1 MKIWSIQQCG
11 ANSGW
16 HHAAVVRAAST
27 LEFDMSTIEIRDLA
41 ENRELD
47 RKAMVAVRGGMS
59 FMARTQPSDPVR
71 LLPGDPI
78 RSFPTDPFRPVSS
91 NIGLVP

>member
-1 MKIWSIQQCG
+1 
-11 ANSGW
+11 
-16 HHAAVVRAAST
+16 
-27 LEFDMSTIEIRDLA
+27 MSTINIRDLP

-59 FMARTQPSDPVR
+59 FMARGQPSEPIR

-78 RSFPTDPFRPVSS
+78 RLQPTDPIRPISS
-91 NIGLVP
+91 NIGLLP